1 VTFSFY
7 EPAWAQ
13 HAFIRDELSKY
24 VQPAL
29 LVLINLCRGRYD
41 PALAGICFQMLLELF
56 GRTLNGDLGPMSGEV
71 AEPEDV
77 C

>member
-1 VTFSFY
+1 
-7 EPAWAQ
+7 
-13 HAFIRDELSKY
+13 
-24 VQPAL
+24 
-29 LVLINLCRGRYD
+29 
-41 PALAGICFQMLLELF
+41 MLLELF